1 MEEEKRKKKNKKKKK
16 NKQQT
21 KAAAAVVDDTASSNA
36 GETSS
41 VSGEQ
46 DNVSNSN
53 IVIDETHVH
62 NAIANGC
69 PAVDSEKQHWL
80 REEARLRDMVK
91 QLLYEKDSCIQR
103 QADLEIRLEL
113 LQSEND
119 SWQHKEV
126 SLEQRISELLQ
137 ENAALRFEERNLLEK
152 FQHVEKEKLFLVETK
167 NSSKEIMAT
176 LNNENARLRMQ
187 VLELEGARDSLSHDN
202 EQLLDNISTLQSQ
215 VQDLETSLHTVVS
228 PAEAQKDKEEKEIL
242 NAELEGTYALIGK
255 LMTENAELVE
265 KVNVLSME
273 LGRQAVV
280 PDVTSVDIPDSST
293 ADPVSI
299 STKDIQEDIS
309 LSTKSVKPFGTVS
322 IGDEQMAT
330 DKMDLNYADVVQ
342 HSADATVSGEIVQI
356 SLDENESQDLE
367 AQVSANAGGE
377 SVPLA
382 DAPLIGAPYRLIS
395 FVAKYVSGADLV
407 DKGSSN
413 SLQ

>member
-1 MEEEKRKKKNKKKKK
+1 M
-16 NKQQT
+16 
-21 KAAAAVVDDTASSNA
+21 
-36 GETSS
+36 
-41 VSGEQ
+41 
-46 DNVSNSN
+46 
-53 IVIDETHVH
+53 
-62 NAIANGC
+62 
-69 PAVDSEKQHWL
+69 
-80 REEARLRDMVK
+80 
-91 QLLYEKDSCIQR
+91 
-103 QADLEIRLEL
+103 
-113 LQSEND
+113 
-119 SWQHKEV
+119 
-126 SLEQRISELLQ
+126 
-137 ENAALRFEERNLLEK
+137 
-152 FQHVEKEKLFLVETK
+152 
-167 NSSKEIMAT
+167 
-176 LNNENARLRMQ
+176 
-187 VLELEGARDSLSHDN
+187 
-202 EQLLDNISTLQSQ
+202 
-215 VQDLETSLHTVVS
+215 
-228 PAEAQKDKEEKEIL
+228 
-242 NAELEGTYALIGK
+242 
-255 LMTENAELVE
+255 
-265 KVNVLSME
+265 LSME

-395 FVAKYVSGADLV
+395 FVAKFVSGADLV